1 MSKLKV
7 VVLEGEE
14 ERGNTIK
21 DILEGSGQFE
31 THISKSP
38 RPLMN
43 LLDGTDEVK
52 VVITNTT
59 VSTNEQDG
67 LKFIKALYLK
77 YQRYKQPLPPIIVCS
92 SDQTGDTV
100 KLYAYRFADA
110 SLISYVYI
118 KDEELEEGGSR
129 LLDLIAKSLKSRE
142 ELVTAAP
149 EEDVA
154 EVVKKKLKSLL
165 QKTVTLPQ
173 LPDVAVQV
181 QDALKDPEVTFKKL
195 ANIINTD
202 MTMGANVIK
211 LANSPQFGVSGQI
224 GTIEDACKQVGL
236 NAIANTVMA
245 AKVFD
250 AMEALPSDFDLKR
263 LRRHSYAVGTVAR
276 LVSRRCRVLKKS
288 IERMQ
293 FSGLMFAAGLLHDIG
308 KVLMTQFF
316 PEECIKILEEAMA
329 SDSTAVDAEVKVLG
343 VSHGDA
349 GLHAGVEW
357 HFPVL
362 LVNVIGRHH
371 WPLQTILSRLK
382 TRQGRLA
389 QRVIRIADAASYEMG
404 YDMLRSDGK
413 PPNLEPELFN
423 KTGLDID
430 EFAKWTKEMKDDIAY
445 TIDVLGKT

>member
-1 MSKLKV
+1 MPKMKV

-21 DILEGSGQFE
+21 EILEGAGQFE
-31 THISKSP
+31 PHISKSP

-43 LLDGTDEVK
+43 LLDGTDAVK

-59 VSTNEQDG
+59 ISTNEQDG

-92 SDQTGDTV
+92 SDQSGDTV

-118 KDEELEEGGSR
+118 KDEELQEGGSR
-129 LLDLIAKSLKSRE
+129 LLDLIAKALKSRE
-142 ELVTAAP
+142 ELTTAEP

-165 QKTVTLPQ
+165 QKTITLPS

-224 GTIEDACKQVGL
+224 ATIDDACKQVGM

-245 AKVFD
+245 TKVFD

-288 IERMQ
+288 IERLQ
-293 FSGLMFAAGLLHDIG
+293 FSGIMFAAGLLHDIG

-316 PEECIKILEEAMA
+316 PEECITILEEAGS
-329 SDSTAVDAEVKVLG
+329 SDSTAVEAELKVLG
-343 VSHGDA
+343 VTHGDA

-382 TRQGRLA
+382 TKQGRLA

-413 PPNLEPELFN
+413 PPTLEPELFN

-430 EFAKWTKEMKDDIAY
+430 EFEKWTKEIKDDIAY

>member
-1 MSKLKV
+1 MTKLKV
-7 VVLEGEE
+7 VVLEGDE
-14 ERGNTIK
+14 ERANMIK

-31 THISKSP
+31 LHLSKSP

-43 LLDGTDEVK
+43 LLDGTDAVK

-77 YQRYKQPLPPIIVCS
+77 YQRYKQPLPPIIICS
-92 SDQTGDTV
+92 SDQGGDTV

-110 SLISYVYI
+110 SLISYVYM
-118 KDEELEEGGSR
+118 KNEELQEGGSR
-129 LLDLIAKSLKSRE
+129 LLDLIMKSLKSRE

-149 EEDVA
+149 EEDMA

-224 GTIEDACKQVGL
+224 GTIDDACKQVGL

-288 IERMQ
+288 IERIQ

-316 PEECIKILEEAMA
+316 PEECVKILEEAMA
-329 SDSTAVDAEVKVLG
+329 SDSTAVDAEVKILG
-343 VSHGDA
+343 VTHGDA

-357 HFPVL
+357 KFPVL

-371 WPLQTILSRLK
+371 WPLPTILSRLK
-382 TRQGRLA
+382 TKQGRLA

-413 PPNLEPELFN
+413 PPILEPELFN
-423 KTGLDID
+423 KTGLEIS
-430 EFAKWTKEMKDDIAY
+430 EFARWTKEIKDDIAY

>member
-1 MSKLKV
+1 MPKLKV

-21 DILEGSGQFE
+21 EILEGAGQFE
-31 THISKSP
+31 PHISKSP
-38 RPLMN
+38 RSLMN
-43 LLDGTDEVK
+43 LLDGTDAVK

-59 VSTNEQDG
+59 ISTNEQDG

-92 SDQTGDTV
+92 SDQSGDTV

-118 KDEELEEGGSR
+118 KDEELQEGGSR
-129 LLDLIAKSLKSRE
+129 LLDLIAKALKSRE
-142 ELVTAAP
+142 ELTTAEP

-165 QKTVTLPQ
+165 QKTITLPS

-224 GTIEDACKQVGL
+224 ATIDDACKQVGM

-245 AKVFD
+245 TKVFD

-288 IERMQ
+288 IERLQ
-293 FSGLMFAAGLLHDIG
+293 FSGIMFAAGLLHDIG

-316 PEECIKILEEAMA
+316 PEECITILEEAGS
-329 SDSTAVDAEVKVLG
+329 SDSTAVEAELKVLG
-343 VSHGDA
+343 VTHGDA

-382 TRQGRLA
+382 TKQGRLA

-413 PPNLEPELFN
+413 PPTLEPELFN

-430 EFAKWTKEMKDDIAY
+430 EFEKWTKEIKDDIAY